1 MRRWVTGACV
11 VLIVIGCAGCA
22 QQSQTNQTNH
32 TDQAIPTSAVVSPQE
47 QCVRAVLTV
56 LAGMVSHPYDNRP
69 FADFATRYG
78 PGSVTYS
85 AYRDAFT
92 PFYYLSST
100 EGVRGAADRLR
111 PRITQE
117 CAAAR

>member
-1 MRRWVTGACV
+1 MRRWVAGACA
-11 VLIVIGCAGCA
+11 VLIIIGCAGCA

-32 TDQAIPTSAVVSPQE
+32 AVPTSAAITPQE

-56 LAGMVSHPYDNRP
+56 LSGMVSRPYDNRP
-69 FADFATRYG
+69 FEDFVTRYG

-100 EGVRGAADRLR
+100 EGVNGAENRLR
-111 PRITQE
+111 AQITNE